1 MFSMNNLVLGR
12 GREEGEA
19 GERERDLPGKGR
31 EDQGPEQQLPWVGGL
46 KHAKEGSRSAEL
58 T

>member
-12 GREEGEA
+12 GREEEEA
-19 GERERDLPGKGR
+19 GGRETDLPSKDR

-46 KHAKEGSRSAEL
+46 RHSKEGSRSAEL

>member
-1 MFSMNNLVLGR
+1 MNNLVLGR